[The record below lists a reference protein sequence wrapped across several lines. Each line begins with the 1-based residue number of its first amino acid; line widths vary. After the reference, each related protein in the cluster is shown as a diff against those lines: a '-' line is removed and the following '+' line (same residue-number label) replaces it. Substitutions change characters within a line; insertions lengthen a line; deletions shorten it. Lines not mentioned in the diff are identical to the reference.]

1 MKKIIFFL
9 LIISLGA
16 AFTGCTKKSFVNAF
30 DESPEER
37 MAAQIDL
44 VENTLTTAEN
54 GWIGMLPTGIGGG
67 YGFYMT
73 FDKDKFVNMYADLVD
88 TTASKVRKSQYRV
101 KADMGADLV
110 FDTYTYITLLND
122 PDNSAFGGNTRDG
135 FRSDIDFIYDH
146 STPDSLIFIGKRYR
160 QTFSLVKATA
170 AQKARYLNG
179 EYLTSINAFKKF
191 FNDNPNAYIT
201 LDNGDKAAVEPN
213 TGNSLLA
220 GKRITLTTISANGT
234 VSSAGEKFAFTVD
247 NMNILDDGVTLAGTK
262 FVKLAWKN
270 ATQLALYSSTG
281 KEYIINNNPIPLLPL
296 YKLWGT
302 KYNALFGNFKTIYP
316 GTSAAGADTL
326 NYYYN
331 NLSTGLTG
339 YVFNWGSLKF
349 NWDIANNRLKL
360 DGFCSQNGGTNGWI
374 TTITYSYTVDANG
387 VYTFTLYSAAT
398 GGYTAKILTKLDN
411 FMRSNR
417 ISFDYYVDN
426 GTVYGKVAS
435 PDNAATVM
443 TFVLQ

>member
-9 LIISLGA
+9 LIIFQVA
-16 AFTGCTKKSFVNAF
+16 AFSGCTKKSFVNAF

-44 VENTLTTAEN
+44 VETALTTAEN

-67 YGFYMT
+67 YGFYMS

-88 TTASKVRKSQYRV
+88 STASKARKSQYRV

-135 FRSDIDFIYDH
+135 FKSDIDFIYDH

-179 EYLTSINAFKKF
+179 EYLTAINAFKKF
-191 FNDNPNAYIT
+191 FTDNPNSYIT

-220 GKRITLTTISANGT
+220 GKRITLTTISADGT
-234 VSSAGEKFAFTVD
+234 VSSAGQKFAFTVD
-247 NMNILDDGVTLAGTK
+247 NMTILNDGVTLLGTK

-302 KYNALFGNFKTIYP
+302 KYNAMFGGYKTIYP

-349 NWDIANNRLKL
+349 NWDIVNKRLKL
-360 DGFCSQNGGTNGWI
+360 DGFCSQNGGTSGWT
-374 TTITYSYTVDANG
+374 TTITYTYTVDNNG
-387 VYTFTLYSAAT
+387 VYKFTLYSAAT
-398 GGYTAKILTKLDN
+398 GGYTSKIMTKLDN
-411 FMRSNR
+411 FMRTNR
-417 ISFDYYVDN
+417 ITFDYYVDN